1 MATWLL
7 KQLETFGVQAEAIP
21 LGKQAINGE
30 PSDLELPPVIL
41 GRIGTDPEK
50 PTVLVYGHFDVQPVS
65 SVNMFMLRM
74 LKLDLDRLR
83 RATAGRR
90 NHLNSMLTLRMDE

>member
-1 MATWLL
+1 MAVWLL

-21 LGKQAINGE
+21 LGKQVINGE

-50 PTVLVYGHFDVQPVS
+50 PTVLIYGHFDVQPVS
-65 SVNMFMLRM
+65 SVYIFGKLR
-74 LKLDLDRLR
+74 LNLDRLR
-83 RATAGRR
+83 GAMAGRQ
-90 NHLNSMLTLRMDE
+90 NHLNSMLTLRTGE